1 MFLLISG
8 RCKMFY
14 KYLDPIIQVF
24 LHKINFNPAVWLS
37 RWVKEPVVQYNAS
50 NKFGTCGQ

>member
-1 MFLLISG
+1 
-8 RCKMFY
+8 MFY